1 MYRYTTPTIT
11 CELSGVEFDNVDVVR
26 IAVKGTNTLIVR
38 EVQSADITD
47 GTVVIK
53 LTQEETANLGE
64 DNDIV
69 SIQAR
74 IKYND
79 GTVQATNKVRT
90 SLLDV
95 LDKVVI

>member
-11 CELSGVEFDNVDVVR
+11 CELSGVAFDNVDVVR

-47 GTVVIK
+47 STVVIK

>member
-38 EVQSADITD
+38 EVQDFTD
-47 GTVVIK
+47 STVAIK

-74 IKYND
+74 IRYND